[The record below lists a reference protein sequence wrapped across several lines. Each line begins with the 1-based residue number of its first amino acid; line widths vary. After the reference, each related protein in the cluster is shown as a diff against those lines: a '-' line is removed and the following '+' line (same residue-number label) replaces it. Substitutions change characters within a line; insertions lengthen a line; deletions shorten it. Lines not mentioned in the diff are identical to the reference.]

1 MLRMCFGSGERR
13 AGQGREVGG
22 PEVGGI
28 LSEGNGMSK
37 GQRWELASD
46 VQTPNN

>member
-28 LSEGNGMSK
+28 LSEGNACPK
-37 GQRWELASD
+37 GRDGS
-46 VQTPNN
+46 